1 MLTIYHNPRCSKSRK
16 ALELLEDSGMSF
28 EIHQYLKRPPK
39 ESELRDLVKLLALK
53 SPLEMMRSGESILDE
68 LQIDLE
74 KQTDA
79 ELIALMH
86 RHPILIERPIVF
98 TDKDARI
105 GRPPEDILD
114 LID

>member
-28 EIHQYLKRPPK
+28 ETHLYLKRPPK
-39 ESELRDLVKLLALK
+39 TSQLKDLVELLGLK
-53 SPLEMMRSGESILDE
+53 SPLEMMRTKESIIEELHINLD
-68 LQIDLE
+68 DLN
-74 KQTDA
+74 DA
-79 ELIALMH
+79 ELIDLMH
-86 RHPILIERPIVF
+86 EHPILIERPIVF